1 MLRWFAKRLSD
12 AQRGE
17 QGFTLIELLIVIII
31 IGILAAIAI
40 PFYLSQQR
48 KAEIATCVSDARNAA
63 AAANLYR
70 AGPGNG
76 SYTGLTNDTAAPYDA
91 ASLQAQGF
99 RSSDTATNNY
109 ELTIATATGPDL
121 TINVSC
127 ANQGQAQFTADSGR
141 VTPPAS

>member
-1 MLRWFAKRLSD
+1 MLHWFAKRLND

-76 SYTGLTNDTAAPYDA
+76 SYTGLTKQKLIDEGWRSSSTSDPGNYDLSFVGTPA
-91 ASLQAQGF
+91 NASLEFQVECNNQGF
-99 RSSDTATNNY
+99 ATFNAS
-109 ELTIATATGPDL
+109 T
-121 TINVSC
+121 
-127 ANQGQAQFTADSGR
+127 GR
-141 VTPPAS
+141 VVPPAS